1 MCDLGGFTHQGVILK
16 GLVCDSGGFT
26 HHDAQGPGP
35 KIPPC
40 VFCGVLQRKRGQRP
54 NSLEIGELQKVGSVN

>member
-1 MCDLGGFTHQGVILK
+1 MCDSGQFTHQGVILKGLVCDLGGFTHQGVILK

-40 VFCGVLQRKRGQRP
+40 VFCGVLQ
-54 NSLEIGELQKVGSVN
+54 

>member
-1 MCDLGGFTHQGVILK
+1 MCDLAVFTHRGVILKGLVCDLVVFTHQGVILK

-40 VFCGVLQRKRGQRP
+40 VFWGVLQ
-54 NSLEIGELQKVGSVN
+54 